1 MLGRISGG
9 RDDALRVGFGLR
21 GRLRRRHRWIGRTRS
36 ARDVKR
42 HPGGTSLDLARLHG
56 KTDATHDRC
65 LGQEGIRQDVI
76 KSALSVYANAC
87 VTGAQNAF
95 MRVKQGQS
103 KTANG
108 PFSDGLPSDKPYL
121 YMNVAGMDSG
131 EN

>member
-1 MLGRISGG
+1 MTHCVLVSACEVDCDGAT
-9 RDDALRVGFGLR
+9 DGLAVQD
-21 GRLRRRHRWIGRTRS
+21 LLVTS
-36 ARDVKR
+36 SVT
-42 HPGGTSLDLARLHG
+42 PGGSSLHLARLQR
-56 KTDATHDRC
+56 KTDGTHDRC

-87 VTGAQNAF
+87 STGAQNAF

-121 YMNVAGMDSG
+121 YMNVAGVYSC